1 VSAEAAIQPLIDL
14 QDPDVARDPY
24 PHYRRL
30 LREQPVYHTEHGFW
44 LLTRYDHVDSLLR
57 DRRLGRQGFT
67 AGMRS
72 RYGDGPLFEMFS
84 RGMNFLDPP
93 DHKRIRSLVSRAFTP
108 KTVQTL
114 RPRIHSLVRG
124 LLAELL
130 PQGEMDVVRDFAYP
144 LPIAVICEILGVPEA
159 DRPRVQRPAAEVS
172 AAVDPAVDEQTLA
185 VANEAMAEIL
195 DYFGGLIAE
204 RRRRPREDLLSQLIA
219 VESDGAV
226 LTDAELL
233 STVVLLFGAG
243 HETTKALIAQGLVAL
258 VENPSQ
264 LALLRQKPEL
274 LPDAVDEMLRYDPPT
289 QIAGRLVMAE
299 LELDG
304 HRFSP
309 GDRLALCIGAANR
322 DPDRFADPD
331 AFAVERPDKGRLSF
345 GGGIHFCLGADLART
360 ESTIAFGE
368 LLRRIRRFE
377 LDEAGVRWRPTLVM
391 RSPEAVPIGFEA
403 A

>member
-1 VSAEAAIQPLIDL
+1 MSAAPATPQLIDL

-30 LREQPVYHTEHGFW
+30 LREQPVYRTEHGFW
-44 LLTRYDHVDSLLR
+44 LLTRYDHVDALLR
-57 DRRLGRQGFT
+57 ERRLGRQGFT
-67 AGMRS
+67 ADMQS

-93 DHKRIRSLVSRAFTP
+93 DHRRIRSLVSKAFTP

-114 RPRIHSLVRG
+114 RPRIHSLVRR
-124 LLAELL
+124 LLDELL
-130 PQGEMDVVRDFAYP
+130 PQGEMEVVRDFAYP

-159 DRPRVQRPAAEVS
+159 DRERVQKPAAEIS
-172 AAVDPAVDEQTLA
+172 AAVDPAVDEETLA
-185 VANEAMAEIL
+185 LANDAMAEIL

-204 RRRRPREDLLSQLIA
+204 RRQRPQEDLLSQLIA

-243 HETTKALIAQGLVAL
+243 HETTKALLAQGLVAL
-258 VENPSQ
+258 AAHPSQ
-264 LALLRQKPEL
+264 LALLRNRPEL
-274 LPDAVDEMLRYDPPT
+274 VSEAVDEMLRYDPPT
-289 QIAGRLVMAE
+289 QIAGRLVMDD
-299 LELDG
+299 LDFEG

-322 DPDRFADPD
+322 DPDRFDDPD
-331 AFAVERPDKGRLSF
+331 AFVVDRADKGRLSF

-360 ESTIAFGE
+360 ESTIAFAE

-377 LDEAGVRWRPTLVM
+377 LDEAAVRWRPTLVM
-391 RSPEAVPIGFEA
+391 RSPEAVPIAFEA